1 MQALLEAI
9 IAALTLW
16 AGYEA
21 EPPPAPEPIAV
32 EVIGE
37 SPFVP
42 QNDPYV
48 DRVADDG
55 GIVVESTDGIAGDGT
70 AKVYSLGWI
79 TSPYTG
85 RLVCVTGAP
94 CEGDAAFTG
103 PEVSSYNW
111 ITGEVN

>member
-42 QNDPYV
+42 QEDPYV
-48 DRVADDG
+48 DRVAPEG
-55 GIVVESTDGIAGDGT
+55 GLEEAPEETL
-70 AKVYSLGWI
+70 SLGWI

-85 RLVCVTGAP
+85 RLVCVTAAP
-94 CEGDAAFTG
+94 CEQDEAFTG
-103 PEVSSYNW
+103 PEVSTYNW
-111 ITGEVN
+111 VTGEVN